1 MSILAPPPFS
11 WLFVFLEVD
20 LSSNTSPIV
29 QLQCIGVVP
38 RTSPIAHMHTHF
50 HLLVCRTD

>member
-1 MSILAPPPFS
+1 
-11 WLFVFLEVD
+11 VEVD

-29 QLQCIGVVP
+29 QLQCIAVVP
-38 RTSPIAHMHTHF
+38 RMSPIAHTHTHF